1 MKNQSRC
8 FAAANA
14 SGYPVKNQVSMQF
27 LVFAQSGFWNWLTEM
42 PSDQPGELKWQWAG
56 LPESWGVFVW
66 IAAVLGIAAAVFWLY
81 RRESGTA
88 PAWVRTMLAC
98 VRFVV
103 LLGLV
108 ILLLRPSIYFQQ
120 VTIVKPN
127 IALLRDSSQSMARGD
142 RYPDDETANRL
153 AALTGLSAGDIK
165 SGKVPRAELLNRAL
179 VQNNSALLTSVRD
192 KGSINTSDFSDKV
205 SPVSVLPAL
214 NSDLNSEK
222 PNAAGNEKSA
232 SEEKEPSEQSETKN
246 SSLPDLNPNGPGTDI
261 WGALRETLDNANRL
275 GAIVLVSEGQHNG
288 GEDPVEL
295 ARRAGE
301 LDIPI
306 FTVGLGDPTPARNL
320 TVVDVTVR
328 SQAYPDEPFEI
339 ETLLQ
344 ANLPAEDAARGGKLK
359 VDLVQERIDPAT
371 GERRDPQIVESREVE
386 LPEKSGRLRVD
397 FSHMLREPGQYV
409 YTLKAAELER
419 ETDVEDNVRTSA
431 ILKVV
436 DEKVRVLLIAG
447 LPSWDYQ
454 QVQRLLQ
461 RDPSVRLSCWLQSMD
476 EERQQEGDEPI
487 TDLPRTLAD
496 LGNYNVIILIDPNP
510 EEFDE
515 AWIDSLQQFCRN
527 KAGGVL
533 YMAGPQYTSEFIT
546 MNRLRGFLDLLPV
559 KFGDA
564 ASIAAS
570 QVIAEANDA
579 GGGMVLVNHNLD
591 HPVMS
596 FSADSAENL
605 SRWNQMPGFTWNF
618 PTESAKPMARVL
630 LERGSQSGVEG
641 NQPALVA
648 GRFGAGSV
656 LYFGFQG
663 TWRWRR
669 VGLQAQF
676 FDRFWIQVI
685 RYLVE
690 NRSLQGSRR
699 GFVDCDQPEYELGS
713 KVTLLA
719 RFLDEQ
725 FQPSSQPTLQAII
738 SDDQRRQQKVN
749 LQLIPGQP
757 GQYEGSFAATRTGS
771 FEVTLDVPNAG
782 SEQLIETATLR
793 VVPPSAEANAYWL
806 NEKLLR
812 EIAEQSGGKYF
823 RLTDLQQLPAA
834 LPTLETR
841 AEFNSPPRP
850 VWDLNRLTRYLALL
864 LPVALLGFEWAVRK
878 WFKLM

>member
-1 MKNQSRC
+1 
-8 FAAANA
+8 
-14 SGYPVKNQVSMQF
+14 MQF
-27 LVFAQSGFWNWLTEM
+27 LPIGQSGFWNWLTEM

-66 IAAVLGIAAAVFWLY
+66 IAAVLGIGAAVFWLY
-81 RRESGTA
+81 RRESGNA

-98 VRFVV
+98 VRFLV

-108 ILLLRPSIYFQQ
+108 VLLLRPSIYFQQ

-127 IALLRDSSQSMARGD
+127 IALLRDASQSMARGD

-153 AALTGLSAGDIK
+153 AALTGLPAADIK
-165 SGKVPRAELLNRAL
+165 SGKVTRAELLNRAL
-179 VQNNSALLTSVRD
+179 VQNNAALLAGVRE
-192 KGSINTSDFSDKV
+192 KGSISTSDFSDKV

-214 NSDLNSEK
+214 
-222 PNAAGNEKSA
+222 G
-232 SEEKEPSEQSETKN
+232 SETN
-246 SSLPDLNPNGPGTDI
+246 EARPNPSAGEQDVAETPAGSNQPLPELNPGGPGTDI

-386 LPEKSGRLRVD
+386 LPQKSGRMRVD
-397 FSHMLREPGQYV
+397 FSHVLREPGQYV

-419 ETDVEDNVRTSA
+419 ETDTEDNVRTSA
-431 ILKVV
+431 VLKVV
-436 DEKVRVLLIAG
+436 DEKVRVLLVAG

-461 RDPSVRLSCWLQSMD
+461 RDPSIRLSCWLQSMD

-487 TDLPRTLAD
+487 TDLPRTLAE
-496 LGNYNVIILIDPNP
+496 LGNYNVVILIDPNP

-515 AWIDSLQQFCRN
+515 AWIDALQQFCRN

-546 MNRLRGFLDLLPV
+546 MNRLRGFLELLPV

-618 PTESAKPMARVL
+618 PTAAAKPMARVL
-630 LERGSQSGVEG
+630 LERGNQSGLEG

-663 TWRWRR
+663 TWRWRK
-669 VGLQAQF
+669 VGLQAQY

-725 FQPSSQPTLQAII
+725 FQPSTQPTLQAIV

-757 GQYEGSFAATRTGS
+757 GQYEGSFSATRTGS
-771 FEVTLDVPNAG
+771 FEVTLDVPSNAG
-782 SEQLIETATLR
+782 EQLIETATLR

>member
-1 MKNQSRC
+1 
-8 FAAANA
+8 
-14 SGYPVKNQVSMQF
+14 MQF
-27 LVFAQSGFWNWLTEM
+27 LLIAQSGLWNWLTEM

-56 LPESWGVFVW
+56 LPESWGVFLW
-66 IAAVLGIAAAVFWLY
+66 IAAVLGIAAAVFGLY

-88 PAWVRTMLAC
+88 PAWVRTMLAA
-98 VRFVV
+98 VRFLV
-103 LLGLV
+103 LLGLI

-127 IALLRDSSQSMARGD
+127 IALLRDASQSMARGD
-142 RYPDDETANRL
+142 RYGDDETANRL
-153 AALTGLSAGDIK
+153 AALTGLPAAEIK

-179 VQNNSALLTSVRD
+179 LQNEAALLQQLRE
-192 KGSINTSDFSDKV
+192 KGAINTGDFSDRL
-205 SPVSVLPAL
+205 SPVAVLPAL
-214 NSDLNSEK
+214 
-222 PNAAGNEKSA
+222 GG
-232 SEEKEPSEQSETKN
+232 EPSAGAQSAADKPRSDQTAGAVGN
-246 SSLPDLNPNGPGTDI
+246 PLPDLKPSGPGTDI
-261 WGALRETLDNANRL
+261 WGALRETLDSANRL

-306 FTVGLGDPTPARNL
+306 FTIGVGDPTPARNL

-344 ANLPAEDAARGGKLK
+344 ANLPPEDAARGGKLK

-371 GERRDPQIVESREVE
+371 GDRRDPQIVESREVD

-397 FSHMLREPGQYV
+397 FSHVLREPGQYV
-409 YTLKAAELER
+409 YTLKAAELDR

-431 ILKVV
+431 VLKVV

-461 RDPSVRLSCWLQSMD
+461 RDASIRLSCWLQSMD

-487 TDLPRTLAD
+487 TDLPRTLAE
-496 LGNYNVIILIDPNP
+496 LGEYNVIILVDPNP

-515 AWIDSLQQFCRN
+515 AWIEGLQQFCRN

-533 YMAGPQYTSEFIT
+533 YMAGPQYTAEFIT
-546 MNRLRGFLDLLPV
+546 MNRLRGFLEMLPV

-579 GGGMVLVNHNLD
+579 GGGMVLVNYNLD

-630 LERGSQSGVEG
+630 LERGSQSGGEG

-699 GFVDCDQPEYELGS
+699 GFIDCDQPEYELGS

-725 FQPSSQPTLQAII
+725 FQPSALPTLQAII

-771 FEVTLDVPNAG
+771 FEVTLDVPGSGGEAG
-782 SEQLIETATLR
+782 EQLIETATLR

-823 RLTDLQQLPAA
+823 RLTDLSQLPAA
-834 LPTLETR
+834 LPSLETR

-864 LPVALLGFEWAVRK
+864 VPVALLGFEWAVRK

>member
-1 MKNQSRC
+1 
-8 FAAANA
+8 
-14 SGYPVKNQVSMQF
+14 MQF
-27 LVFAQSGFWNWLTEM
+27 FLIAQSGFWNWLTEM

-56 LPESWGVFVW
+56 LPESWGVFIW
-66 IAAVLGIAAAVFWLY
+66 IAAVLGIAAAVFGLY

-98 VRFVV
+98 VRFLV

-127 IALLRDSSQSMARGD
+127 IALLRDASQSMDRGD

-153 AALTGLSAGDIK
+153 AALTGLAAADIK
-165 SGKVPRAELLNRAL
+165 SGKVTRAELLNRAFA
-179 VQNNSALLTSVRD
+179 QNNAAFLSTVRD

-205 SPVSVLPAL
+205 SPVSVLPARGGEKATEPPPGGAAQ
-214 NSDLNSEK
+214 SD
-222 PNAAGNEKSA
+222 PAGVA
-232 SEEKEPSEQSETKN
+232 ETKGN
-246 SSLPDLNPNGPGTDI
+246 SLPDLNPGGPGTDI

-275 GAIVLVSEGQHNG
+275 GAIVLLSEGQHNG

-359 VDLVQERIDPAT
+359 VELMQERIDPAT
-371 GERRDPQIVESREVE
+371 GDRRDPQIVESREVD
-386 LPEKSGRLRVD
+386 LPEKSGRMRVD
-397 FSHMLREPGQYV
+397 FSHVLREPGQYV
-409 YTLKAAELER
+409 YTLRAAELER
-419 ETDVEDNVRTSA
+419 ETDVDDNVRTSA
-431 ILKVV
+431 VLKVV
-436 DEKVRVLLIAG
+436 DEKVRVLLVAG

-461 RDPSVRLSCWLQSMD
+461 RDPSIRLSCWLQSMD

-487 TDLPRTLAD
+487 TDLPRTLAE
-496 LGNYNVIILIDPNP
+496 LGNYNVIIMIDPNP

-515 AWIDSLQQFCRN
+515 AWIDALQQFCRN

-546 MNRLRGFLDLLPV
+546 MNRLRGFLELLPV

-570 QVIAEANDA
+570 QVIAEANDG

-630 LERGSQSGVEG
+630 LERGNQSGVEG

-725 FQPSSQPTLQAII
+725 FQPSTQPTLLAIV

-771 FEVTLDVPNAG
+771 FEVTLDVPSGAG
-782 SEQLIETATLR
+782 EQLIETATLR

-823 RLTDLQQLPAA
+823 RLTDLQQLPSA

>member
-1 MKNQSRC
+1 
-8 FAAANA
+8 
-14 SGYPVKNQVSMQF
+14 MQF
-27 LVFAQSGFWNWLTEM
+27 FLLAQSGFWSWLTEM
-42 PSDQPGELKWQWAG
+42 PSDQPGELRWQWAG
-56 LPESWGVFVW
+56 LPESWGVFIW
-66 IAAVLGIAAAVFWLY
+66 IAAVVAIAFAVFGLY
-81 RRESGTA
+81 RRESGTV
-88 PAWVRTMLAC
+88 PGWVRTMLAC
-98 VRFVV
+98 VRFLV

-108 ILLLRPSIYFQQ
+108 VLLLRPSIYFQQ
-120 VTIVKPN
+120 VTVVKPN
-127 IALLRDSSQSMARGD
+127 IALLRDSSLSLARGD

-153 AALTGLSAGDIK
+153 AVLTGLPAADIK
-165 SGKVPRAELLNRAL
+165 SGKITRAELLNRAL
-179 VQNNSALLTSVRD
+179 AQNNSKLLSELRE
-192 KGSINTSDFSDKV
+192 KGSISTSDFSDRIQ
-205 SPVSVLPAL
+205 PVSVLPA
-214 NSDLNSEK
+214 SGTGTPTPGEK
-222 PNAAGNEKSA
+222 PEAGKPATGDAPGQPAN
-232 SEEKEPSEQSETKN
+232 TI
-246 SSLPDLNPNGPGTDI
+246 PDLKPSGPGTDI
-261 WGALRETLDNANRL
+261 WGALRETLENANRL
-275 GAIVLVSEGQHNG
+275 GAVVLVSEGQHNG

-301 LDIPI
+301 LEIPI
-306 FTVGLGDPTPARNL
+306 FTVGIGDPTPARNL

-344 ANLPAEDAARGGKLK
+344 ANLPAEDQERGGKLK
-359 VDLVQERIDPAT
+359 VDLVQERIDPTT
-371 GERRDPQIVESREVE
+371 GERRDPQIVESRDIDV
-386 LPEKSGRLRVD
+386 PEKNGRIRLD
-397 FSHMLREPGQYV
+397 FSHVLREPGQYV

-419 ETDVEDNVRTSA
+419 ETDVEDNVKTSS

-436 DEKVRVLLIAG
+436 DEKVRVLLVAG

-461 RDPSVRLSCWLQSMD
+461 RDPSIMLSCWLQSMD

-496 LGNYNVIILIDPNP
+496 LGQYNVIIMIDPNP

-515 AWIDSLQQFCRN
+515 AWIAALQQFCRN

-533 YMAGPQYTSEFIT
+533 YMAGPHYTSEFIT

-579 GGGMVLVNHNLD
+579 GGGMVLVSHNLD

-596 FSADSAENL
+596 FSADAAENL
-605 SRWNQMPGFTWNF
+605 TRWNQMPGFTWNF

-630 LERGSQSGVEG
+630 LERGAQSGAEG

-656 LYFGFQG
+656 LYCGFQG
-663 TWRWRR
+663 TWRWRK

-725 FQPSSQPTLQAII
+725 FQPSTQPTLQAIV

-782 SEQLIETATLR
+782 SEQLVETATLR

-806 NEKLLR
+806 NEKMLR

-823 RLTDLQQLPAA
+823 RLSELGELPAA

-864 LPVALLGFEWAVRK
+864 LPIALLGFEWAVRK
-878 WFKLM
+878 WFKLL